1 MEKKYFLTKDGDFK
15 KVYRK
20 RKTFGNR
27 NFTLYVKRN
36 GLAHSRMGFSINKK
50 VGKAVVRNKI
60 KRRLKA
66 LYQEAYPRLTP
77 GYDYVIV
84 VKNNV
89 ADLDFKTM
97 KSAFYHLFRVSK
109 FLKGGKKSWR
119 LWPWDWFVFTK
130 KWFLLMYCPGR
141 TVAFIR
147 RAANTAT
154 KLFQHTRSL
163 RRFI

>member
-27 NFTLYVKRN
+27 NFTLYVKKN

-50 VGKAVVRNKI
+50 VGKAVIRNKI

-66 LYQEAYPRLTP
+66 LYTEVSPRLTP

-97 KSAFYHLFRVSK
+97 KSAFHHLFRVSK
-109 FLKGGKKSWR
+109 LLKGEKKS
-119 LWPWDWFVFTK
+119 
-130 KWFLLMYCPGR
+130 
-141 TVAFIR
+141 
-147 RAANTAT
+147 
-154 KLFQHTRSL
+154 
-163 RRFI
+163 

>member
-1 MEKKYFLTKDGDFK
+1 
-15 KVYRK
+15 
-20 RKTFGNR
+20 
-27 NFTLYVKRN
+27 
-36 GLAHSRMGFSINKK
+36 MGFSINKK

-89 ADLDFKTM
+89 ADLDFKTI

-109 FLKGGKKSWR
+109 FLKGAKSHEDFGLGTDSFLPKSDFSLYTARGTLSFLSDVQPIR
-119 LWPWDWFVFTK
+119 L
-130 KWFLLMYCPGR
+130 
-141 TVAFIR
+141 
-147 RAANTAT
+147 
-154 KLFQHTRSL
+154 RSFFNIPVL
-163 RRFI
+163 